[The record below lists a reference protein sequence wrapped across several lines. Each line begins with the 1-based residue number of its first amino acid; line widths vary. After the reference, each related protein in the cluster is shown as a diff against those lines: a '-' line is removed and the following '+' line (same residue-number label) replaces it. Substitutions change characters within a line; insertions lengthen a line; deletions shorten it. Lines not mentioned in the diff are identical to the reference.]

1 MSNTERIR
9 LKEKKLD
16 FKNVLK
22 KEGIHLSQ
30 IITGIENISIPIYIV
45 TLNGRIIFA
54 NEVCAKL
61 ANFENAKN
69 LIGKRCYEVF
79 RSEHC
84 YSEKCPLN
92 IYKKHPET
100 NRSNIN
106 VKVTLPTGKVRYLK
120 ANHAPI
126 VNNAGEVIA
135 IIELFEDFTEVKES
149 SLKIMDML
157 ISLAEGDL
165 SKTLVASELHKD
177 FVEIGEALNTLS
189 ISLDLGLRNIS
200 DAIRQIAEGNFS
212 TEVEWEMPGIYRE
225 IAGNINQ
232 AIKQLNNVIHQIQEV
247 CTAIRDGDLTKM
259 VDVSILKGI
268 FAEIGY
274 VTNEMSISLDL
285 GLRNISDAVNQIAK
299 GDFDAE
305 VEWEMPG
312 IYTEIIQRINEAIK
326 NACKVD
332 RSRREALEQLAAN
345 LMQFETS
352 ADRLRNPLA
361 VIMNTLELKDELGGE
376 KVLSTVE
383 EMSKRL
389 KKELDEMREEEIK
402 TYRLTEESLE
412 KL

>member
-1 MSNTERIR
+1 M
-9 LKEKKLD
+9 
-16 FKNVLK
+16 
-22 KEGIHLSQ
+22 
-30 IITGIENISIPIYIV
+30 
-45 TLNGRIIFA
+45 
-54 NEVCAKL
+54 
-61 ANFENAKN
+61 
-69 LIGKRCYEVF
+69 
-79 RSEHC
+79 
-84 YSEKCPLN
+84 
-92 IYKKHPET
+92 
-100 NRSNIN
+100 
-106 VKVTLPTGKVRYLK
+106 
-120 ANHAPI
+120 
-126 VNNAGEVIA
+126 NNAGEVIA